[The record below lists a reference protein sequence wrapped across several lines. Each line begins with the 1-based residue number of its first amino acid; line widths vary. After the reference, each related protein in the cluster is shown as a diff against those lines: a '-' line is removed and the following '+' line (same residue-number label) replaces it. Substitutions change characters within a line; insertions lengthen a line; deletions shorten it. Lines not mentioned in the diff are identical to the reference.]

1 MPNNINTGSCK
12 EPTLGTPI
20 ENSPKSPRDAQQSPE
35 MPHGDER
42 KEKQNK
48 ETKLALYPYLC
59 LIIFF
64 KYLCLKRST
73 VRFGE

>member
-12 EPTLGTPI
+12 EPTLGAPI

-42 KEKQNK
+42 K
-48 ETKLALYPYLC
+48 
-59 LIIFF
+59 
-64 KYLCLKRST
+64 
-73 VRFGE
+73 V